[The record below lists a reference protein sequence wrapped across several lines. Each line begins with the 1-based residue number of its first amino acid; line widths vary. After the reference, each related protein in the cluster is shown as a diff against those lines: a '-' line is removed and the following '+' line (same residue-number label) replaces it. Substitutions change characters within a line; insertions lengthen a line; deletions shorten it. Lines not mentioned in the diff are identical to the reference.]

1 MGYARWVRRLAAALL
16 CLAACG
22 EDRPYFQSVNAPGD
36 TTDTAGPYLVEAHVV
51 AERGVREVLLRLSPA
66 VGLEHTTELQ
76 AAREEAQGDVELWRA
91 WLPGRPVGTRFLFH
105 LVAIDRGGQKATY
118 PDDWP
123 ESALTFAV
131 VSP

>member
-1 MGYARWVRRLAAALL
+1 MRLIAAALL
-16 CLAACG
+16 WLAACG
-22 EDRPYFQSVNAPGD
+22 EDRPYFQSVTTPAD
-36 TTDTAGPYLVEAHVV
+36 TTDTAGPYPIEAHVV

-66 VGLEHTTELQ
+66 AGLEHTTELQ
-76 AAREEAQGDVELWRA
+76 AQRQEARGEVELWRA
-91 WLPGRPVGTRFLFH
+91 ALPGRPVGTRFLFH

-123 ESALTFAV
+123 DSALTFAV